1 MQLGM
6 SYSKCNTCSGT
17 GETKELNTDKLL
29 EDALISSQ
37 IPPLP
42 QKTQAEAKEEPI
54 ESTSKSTT
62 VPLVEKR
69 NATDKSNKNKGRGK
83 K

>member
-42 QKTQAEAKEEPI
+42 QKTQAEAKEELI
-54 ESTSKSTT
+54 ESTNKSTT
-62 VPLVEKR
+62 VPLVEK
-69 NATDKSNKNKGRGK
+69 SNVTEKNSKKKGKGK